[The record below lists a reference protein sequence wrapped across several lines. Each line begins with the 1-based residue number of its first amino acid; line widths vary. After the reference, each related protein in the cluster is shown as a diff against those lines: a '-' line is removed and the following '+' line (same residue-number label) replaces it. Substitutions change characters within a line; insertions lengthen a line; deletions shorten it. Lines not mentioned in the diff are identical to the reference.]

1 MFQVYHLKYFNVRL
15 ARLGSL
21 HIAIFL
27 AFLIATFST
36 DLKVSIVVLQ
46 KFIFFFQ

>member
-21 HIAIFL
+21 HIAIL
-27 AFLIATFST
+27 LYHSSPNIIIILMHKMVDVNIS
-36 DLKVSIVVLQ
+36 
-46 KFIFFFQ
+46 